1 MRVLLV
7 RHGDA
12 LPARDSDETRILSV
26 RGREQTR
33 ALGGELVAKKLAPSR
48 IVSSPLVR
56 AVQTAEI
63 LAASLGWTETVES
76 DPALVPEGDPWRAES
91 MFGSASGLVIAVTHE
106 PIIRVIAARLV
117 QQASFPAFRTSAAVM
132 IEDGR
137 VALKIDPA
145 AG

>member
-1 MRVLLV
+1 MKVLLV

-26 RGREQTR
+26 KGRDQTR
-33 ALGGELVAKKLAPSR
+33 ALGAELIAKQLAPAR
-48 IVSSPLVR
+48 IVASPLVR

-63 LAASLGWTETVES
+63 LASSLGWKATVEI
-76 DPALVPEGDPWRAES
+76 DGALVPEGDPWRAET
-91 MFGSASGLVIAVTHE
+91 MFGTASGLVIAVTHE

-117 QQASFPAFRTSAAVM
+117 QQATFPAFRTSGAVL

-137 VALKIDPA
+137 AAMKFDPA